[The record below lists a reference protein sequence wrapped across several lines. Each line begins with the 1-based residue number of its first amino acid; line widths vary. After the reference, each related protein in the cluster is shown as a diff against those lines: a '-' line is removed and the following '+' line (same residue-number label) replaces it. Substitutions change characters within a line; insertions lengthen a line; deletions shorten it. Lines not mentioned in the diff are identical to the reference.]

1 MDLRRGVSLPALLL
15 LAVVFAGGG
24 GVAFAAGQSGTGTE
38 LGEVGTIT
46 AKPGAPVSGKIRIV
60 NANLPYPSGTVAS
73 LRAIE
78 NRAHPDFITLNEI
91 HDFTPA
97 ELSGA
102 LPGYGAYKDP
112 VMLQGHSP
120 AQSINNA
127 IMWRS
132 DRWQLVDGG
141 RVKIVDD
148 DRVVFHHHRARF
160 DRFAVWGVFKRI
172 KDGAVVSVVAT
183 HQMVNPNRWRQWGD
197 QPFTRQEQYGEGMS
211 YIAQLGAELFAYG
224 PVLIG
229 GDMNS
234 HPTDGIWSAA
244 PRLTD
249 AGYSYTKDSGV
260 MYQFFPKSVT
270 VAEHSE
276 MRVRSDHPANI
287 TVLSM
292 NDATALD

>member
-1 MDLRRGVSLPALLL
+1 MHLRRGVSFPVLLL
-15 LAVVFAGGG
+15 VAVLFAGGG
-24 GVAFAAGQSGTGTE
+24 GVAFASGQSGTGTE
-38 LGEVGTIT
+38 LGEVSTIS
-46 AKPGAPVSGKIRIV
+46 ASPGAPVSGRIRIV
-60 NANLPYPSGTVAS
+60 NANLPRPSGTATS
-73 LRAIE
+73 LRRIQA
-78 NRAHPDFITLNEI
+78 RAHPDFITLNEI

-97 ELSGA
+97 ELSAA

-112 VMLQGHSP
+112 VMLRGHSP

-148 DRVVFHHHRARF
+148 DHAFFHHHRTRL

-172 KDGAVVSVVAT
+172 KDGAVLSVVST
-183 HQMVNPNRWRQWGD
+183 HQMVNPNRWPQWGD

-211 YIAQLGAELFAYG
+211 YIAQLGAELYAYG

-234 HPTDGIWSAA
+234 HPNDGIWAAA

-249 AGYSYTKDSGV
+249 AGYAYTKDSGV

-270 VAEHSE
+270 VVQHSE
-276 MRVRSDHPANI
+276 MRVISDHPANI
-287 TVLSM
+287 TVLAM
-292 NDATALD
+292 HDATALD